1 MRDFI
6 PETHFVSTVHQ
17 IFFGLAGPSSSG
29 ISAIRVV
36 EQAIFHALCVPLNL
50 PEYGGLVLFGIPNV
64 INQALANPLFWHE
77 TLCMIG
83 MGYALPALDFPLSH
97 RNSCRLF
104 RWSERPVARLRCPY
118 MKSPDGC
125 A

>member
-29 ISAIRVV
+29 ISAIRIV
-36 EQAIFHALCVPLNL
+36 EQAIFHALCVPSNL
-50 PEYGGLVLFGIPNV
+50 PKYGGLVLFGIPNV

-77 TLCMIG
+77 ILCIIG
-83 MGYALPALDFPLSH
+83 MGHALPALDFPFPIAIVAAFFAGQSALSLA
-97 RNSCRLF
+97 CGVLT
-104 RWSERPVARLRCPY
+104 
-118 MKSPDGC
+118 
-125 A
+125 